1 MDLPVNASLTL
12 ADKIVLDNL
21 RSSKPSRAQDDKT
34 VLLLDEQNNPSATD
48 FLPAVFTVL
57 PEPAAGNRLW
67 QAYTGWASRTVVR
80 RPTDIGS
87 SRPRCRVV
95 LRCVVRGLR
104 WSSF

>member
-21 RSSKPSRAQDDKT
+21 RSSKPSSRVQDDKT

-57 PEPAAGNRLW
+57 PEPPARSRPW

-80 RPTDIGS
+80 RPTDIGVHA
-87 SRPRCRVV
+87 C
-95 LRCVVRGLR
+95 LL
-104 WSSF
+104 